1 MPRTESGRRSEF
13 LAAAAR
19 CACARLFVVLALMVI
34 SWGLSTPVFAACLGG
49 PGGAAPLTAIDW
61 LGSWRAEFSTP
72 ARLDIDAASRLAI
85 ADPGRGEVVIRD
97 HQGRML
103 GRLSGIGVP
112 VAVAFADS
120 GRLVVGDLRDG
131 RVFTVAET
139 GGDIREFGSGVG
151 EFGRPVDLALDP
163 DDGSVWVADGERHLV
178 AQYAQTGQLLRT
190 LGGFGSAEGL
200 FDHPVALAV
209 TATALYVVDQ
219 NNSRIQVFD
228 KDGGFSYCIDSALS
242 EVAECNFFTSFV
254 FGGCPEVRRFDAGIF
269 VRGDRIFVVDSYLGA
284 VYVMGSNGAVVA
296 AVGALGDGRGQMRNP
311 TDVVV
316 DDHGRMFVVA
326 AGNARVEMFGLDD
339 YVNPER
345 FVPAQVAGRSSGVYD
360 PEDGAPLE
368 LLVEVPGYRLDGL
381 DPASVT
387 LNDFPASGS
396 LDVVP
401 AGDAD
406 GDAARDYLFRFSPGL
421 IALLGGGGQVPL
433 ILRGEVGDRTFLGG
447 ITLQLEGIAD
457 ADGDGIADADDEC
470 PGSGA
475 GEPVGPSGCSVYQS
489 CVCPGDAAAARLADA
504 RGRNSRWRSHGH
516 RAHRQ
521 LRSAR
526 ARCVSRE
533 IRALVNE
540 GIIARRDAWRMARS
554 LRRAPYDCGSSE

>member
-1 MPRTESGRRSEF
+1 MPRAESGRGWSGFRVAPLPIRLIACLL
-13 LAAAAR
+13 LATIASIAP
-19 CACARLFVVLALMVI
+19 
-34 SWGLSTPVFAACLGG
+34 GLVSAACLGG
-49 PGGAAPLTAIDW
+49 VGGATPLTAIDW

-97 HQGRML
+97 QQGRVL
-103 GRLSGIGVP
+103 ERLTGIGVP
-112 VAVAFADS
+112 VAVAFAES

-139 GGDIREFGSGVG
+139 GGDIREFGVGSG

-163 DDGSVWVADGERHLV
+163 VDGSVWVADGERHVV
-178 AQYAQTGQLLRT
+178 AQYTQAGQLLRT
-190 LGGFGSAEGL
+190 LGGFGSTEGL

-209 TATALYVVDQ
+209 TTAALYVVDQ

-228 KDGGFSYCIDSALS
+228 KDGGFSYCIDATLT

-269 VRGDRIFVVDSYLGA
+269 VHGDRIFVVDSYLGA
-284 VYVMGSNGAVVA
+284 VYVMGSNGAVVSA
-296 AVGALGDGRGQMRNP
+296 IGALGDGRGQMRNP

-339 YVNPER
+339 YENPER
-345 FVPAQVAGRSSGVYD
+345 FVPAQVTGRSAGVYD
-360 PEDGAPLE
+360 PQAGAPLE

-381 DPASVT
+381 DAATVT
-387 LNDFPASGS
+387 LNDLSAAGS
-396 LDVVP
+396 VDIVS

-406 GDAARDYLFRFSPGL
+406 GDAARDYLFRFSP
-421 IALLGGGGQVPL
+421 AMVAMLGGGGQMPL
-433 ILRGEVGDRTFLGG
+433 ALRGELDGRIFLGG
-447 ITLQLEGIAD
+447 TTVQMAGIPD

-470 PGSGA
+470 PGSGI
-475 GEPVGPSGCSVYQS
+475 GEPVGPSGCTVYQA
-489 CVCPGDAAAARLADA
+489 CVCPGDAAAARLADRSGRDA
-504 RGRNSRWRSHGH
+504 HRRGHGH
-516 RAHRQ
+516 RAYRQ

-526 ARCVSRE
+526 AQCVARE
-533 IRALVNE
+533 IRALVNA
-540 GIIARRDAWRMARS
+540 GALSRRDSWWMARN
-554 LRRAPYDCGSSE
+554 LRRAPDDCGSTE